1 MLGAMTEV
9 HCGNVTG
16 HLKPYKQ
23 FKNGCAFSSSC
34 DAFGSS
40 EEADLWWWWWS
51 CLFPLFMRLDVARCG
66 VYWVLVEVTCVHI
79 EHGPVSVASL
89 CSLTP
94 CLPSPWCNGASP
106 SADCIKR
113 NIGTKLSIYEFSQ
126 FSPQLPLW
134 LWAATSIL
142 PISNSIET
150 PRCRSQSR
158 DKSILLVNWR
168 KICFSKDRCW

>member
-51 CLFPLFMRLDVARCG
+51 CLFPLFMRLDVAKVLS
-66 VYWVLVEVTCVHI
+66 VYWVLVEVTCVHMNMAQSVW
-79 EHGPVSVASL
+79 PLSVA
-89 CSLTP
+89 
-94 CLPSPWCNGASP
+94 
-106 SADCIKR
+106 
-113 NIGTKLSIYEFSQ
+113 
-126 FSPQLPLW
+126 
-134 LWAATSIL
+134 
-142 PISNSIET
+142 
-150 PRCRSQSR
+150 
-158 DKSILLVNWR
+158 
-168 KICFSKDRCW
+168 